1 MADYISIT
9 DIAEVNEGDEDEM
22 HMSQDD
28 EMGLNDM
35 SRIETYEEND
45 QHNITADNIFG
56 QDNDHLSG

>member
-1 MADYISIT
+1 
-9 DIAEVNEGDEDEM
+9 
-22 HMSQDD
+22 
-28 EMGLNDM
+28 MGLNDM